1 MNFNKDENDLIDNA
15 LKNREAFEKFVHL
28 YYEEVLNYI
37 YKRTLDRNVSEDLT
51 EETFLKVFNNLHSF
65 KRKCP
70 LIFWILRIATN
81 IVNNY
86 YRKETRSRKLKEKL
100 KNNSPTKN
108 AENTTQEEYARKIL
122 YEHIKSLRPDYQTAI
137 ILKFFNNASNKE
149 IAVVLNKTPSAAGK
163 IVYRALEALKKDIEK
178 SVPDLKILRL
188 IYGDEKDEEG

>member
-122 YEHIKSLRPDYQTAI
+122 YKHIKSLRPDYQAAI

-149 IAVVLNKTPSAAGK
+149 IAVVLNKTPSTAGK